1 MSIRALAVNIISNVF
16 KNKAYSNI
24 LLNNE
29 IKKQDINSKDIGLLT
44 EIVYGTIKYKLTID
58 YIINDLSRNRLSTI
72 DDYILNVL
80 RIAIYQMKYLDK
92 VPDYAVVNEAVNLAK
107 SKSISSSKFVNGVLR
122 SYLRSDKK
130 ENFKGKNIVDELS
143 LKYSYEKWMVNLF
156 LKDYGKE
163 TAEYIL
169 KGLNTVPKT
178 TVRVNNLL
186 GDYDEIYS
194 QLQEANYDVYEGSV
208 CPEAIVINKG
218 RAIESNELFN
228 KGYITVQDESAMLV
242 GGAMDVTKDC
252 VVFDLCSA
260 PGGKA
265 THLSELSE
273 DEAKIYAFDIHEHKL
288 ELIKENAKRLR
299 IKNIEVAK
307 LDATVF
313 NEDLA
318 NKADRVLMDVPCS
331 GLGIIRKKPEI
342 KWFKT
347 KEELKSIIEIQRK
360 IMKNGARYLKSGG
373 IMIYSTCTL
382 NKEENEKN
390 VNWFLNDNKE
400 FVLDKIYFGNAENLI
415 YNEDGSVTILPNMHM
430 DGFFIAK
437 FKKL

>member
-1 MSIRALAVNIISNVF
+1 MSVRALAVNIVNNVF

-107 SKSISSSKFVNGVLR
+107 SKSISSSKFVNGILR

-130 ENFKGKNIVDELS
+130 ENFKGKSIVDELS
-143 LKYSYEKWMVNLF
+143 LKYSFEKWMVSLF

-163 TAEYIL
+163 ATEYIL

-178 TVRVNNLL
+178 TVRVNSLL
-186 GDYDEIYS
+186 GDYDEVYN

-208 CPEAIVINKG
+208 CPEAIVINRG

-242 GGAMDVTKDC
+242 GGVVDVNKDC

-273 DEAKIYAFDIHEHKL
+273 DKAKVYAFDIHEQKL
-288 ELIKENAKRLR
+288 ELIKENAKRLK

-307 LDATVF
+307 LDATAF
-313 NEDLA
+313 NEDLV

-347 KEELKSIIEIQRK
+347 KEELKAIIEIQRK

-373 IMIYSTCTL
+373 IMVYSTCTL
-382 NKEENEKN
+382 NKEENEEN
-390 VNWFLNDNKE
+390 VKWFLNNNKE
-400 FVLDKIYFGNAENLI
+400 FSLDKIYFGNVENII
-415 YNEDGSVTILPNMHM
+415 YNENGSVTILPNMHM